1 MGVGGETQARPGQGG
16 MKEGRQSPG
25 ESPEQPA
32 KGAAVLCPPPPKK
45 KKKSPAPK
53 WGRRRLPGEGREPS
67 STLAVGGRAG
77 GTGPAVLYTGGGAR
91 DARGGG
97 GTEIPRFCPGGSLSA
112 SPPQT
117 RRQENLSGPADALLT
132 VTVGA
137 SGEGA
142 GRGRRPAEG
151 LRLGKLTSILGGTRS

>member
-1 MGVGGETQARPGQGG
+1 M
-16 MKEGRQSPG
+16 
-25 ESPEQPA
+25 
-32 KGAAVLCPPPPKK
+32 PPSSEKK
-45 KKKSPAPK
+45 KKPSPEVGEEEAP
-53 WGRRRLPGEGREPS
+53 GGGAGAQLHSGS
-67 STLAVGGRAG
+67 GRAG
-77 GTGPAVLYTGGGAR
+77 GTGPAALYTGGGAR

-117 RRQENLSGPADALLT
+117 RGQENLSGRADALLT